1 MQKEIHRHRSVG
13 LLNRL
18 PPTRLQLD
26 GFAVSPYQLAIA
38 GTEEKGHILLPFS
51 QYACNVNL
59 GIVGVVRVEE

>member
-1 MQKEIHRHRSVG
+1 MQEEIHQHRSVC

-38 GTEEKGHILLPFS
+38 DTEEKRHILLPFS

-59 GIVGVVRVEE
+59 GVVGVVRVEE

>member
-1 MQKEIHRHRSVG
+1 MQEEIHQHRSVC

-38 GTEEKGHILLPFS
+38 DTEEKRHILS

-59 GIVGVVRVEE
+59 GVVGVVRVEE